1 MDLITLIMVVV
12 GVGLLLVLY
21 RFFVSGKQSSS
32 DINDKKVAYKPEEI
46 LAPINSEQTIDT
58 HQEEA
63 ESDIL
68 ETEAPEISARK
79 IKIIEIEGIGPIYSE
94 RLNEI
99 GIQYI
104 DELLD
109 AGASRSDREALAR
122 QTEIPHR
129 LILEWINLADLFR
142 IDGIG
147 EEWSDLLEEAGV
159 DTVVELAQ
167 RNPINLHSTLDKVNE
182 STNIVQRVPSVEQIS
197 DWVEK
202 AKKLP
207 SKIEY

>member
-21 RFFVSGKQSSS
+21 RFFVSGKQSSRARDS
-32 DINDKKVAYKPEEI
+32 NDKKVAYKPEEI

-167 RNPINLHSTLDKVNE
+167 RNPTNLHSTLVKVNE
-182 STNIVQRVPSVEQIS
+182 STNIVQRVPS
-197 DWVEK
+197 
-202 AKKLP
+202 
-207 SKIEY
+207 